1 MARGRSMLKPMGVLG
16 IRMRHRRA
24 DLGLTQEQFAA
35 TFNLSRTQVA
45 MIERGHRG
53 NGSEF
58 RSDVLRNLAKALD
71 MSVDDLLNAIESA
84 QESASRPNGAT
95 IASGKTS
102 TTTS

>member
-1 MARGRSMLKPMGVLG
+1 MLKPMGVLG
-16 IRMRHRRA
+16 IRMRRRRSE
-24 DLGLTQEQFAA
+24 LGLTQEQFAR
-35 TFNLSRTQVA
+35 TFSLSRSHVA

-53 NGSEF
+53 NGQEF

-71 MSVDDLLNAIESA
+71 WSVDVLLDTIGSA
-84 QESASRPNGAT
+84 QEAAPRPDGAT

>member
-1 MARGRSMLKPMGVLG
+1 MLKPMGALG

-24 DLGLTQEQFAA
+24 GLGLTQERFAA
-35 TFNLSRTQVA
+35 AFNLSRSQVA

-71 MSVDDLLNAIESA
+71 WSVDDLLDTIMSA
-84 QESASRPNGAT
+84 QEAASRPSDAT

-102 TTTS
+102 ATTS